1 MVFGTRM
8 KSVEKNQNNLR
19 CKSADSGVSVALT
32 KTFKKR
38 IIRSLNG
45 GLNCVNIIVISY
57 SLF

>member
-1 MVFGTRM
+1 M